1 MISVIITTFNSQD
14 YIERSLTSVLN
25 QTRFDLIDEII
36 LVDDDSTDETIN
48 LAKNIYN
55 NLKVLK
61 KKNSGPASSRNIGVK
76 RTNSKFICFLDA
88 DDFWHKDKIKFQV
101 ESYKKNKKFDIF
113 ICNTISVF
121 GNKHLNVRYDR
132 IKIFDN
138 DKIIKGEVK
147 NYIKAE
153 GRYSFH
159 PPSSLMVKK
168 TIFLKF
174 GYFNENLKYVS
185 VEDSEIFLR
194 WVINNCKIY
203 FDSTPL
209 MFYETNNQNSL
220 TKKNNQWIENHFQYW
235 MDIDISKINKGE
247 KKKFIKM
254 RQNTLLG
261 SIFTIIKRD
270 ENYLAR
276 KYLLKNFKILN
287 SIKFYIILIVSFL
300 PISSLKKLVIYIKK
314 NYDYIISTKNKF

>member
-36 LVDDDSTDETIN
+36 LVDDDSSDNTIN
-48 LAKNIYN
+48 IAKKIYN
-55 NLKVLK
+55 NLIVLK

-76 RTNSKFICFLDA
+76 RAKSEFICFLDA
-88 DDFWHKDKIKFQV
+88 DDFWHKDKIKFQA
-101 ESYKKNKKFDIF
+101 ESYKKNRKFDIF
-113 ICNTISVF
+113 ICNTISVSGKKYLNIRYDKKKIF
-121 GNKHLNVRYDR
+121 GNK
-132 IKIFDN
+132 
-138 DKIIKGEVK
+138 KIIKGQVN
-147 NYIKAE
+147 NYIKE
-153 GRYSFH
+153 RGRYSFH
-159 PPSSLMVKK
+159 PPSSIMVKRI
-168 TIFLKF
+168 IFLKF
-174 GYFNENLKYVS
+174 GYFNENLEYIS

-194 WVINNCKIY
+194 WVINDCKIY

-209 MFYETNNQNSL
+209 IFYETNNQNSL
-220 TKKNNQWIENHFQYW
+220 SKKNDQWIENHFKYW
-235 MDIDISKINKGE
+235 KDIDISKLEKSK

-261 SIFTIIKRD
+261 SLFTIIKRN

-287 SIKFYIILIVSFL
+287 STKFYIILTISYL
-300 PISSLKKLVIYIKK
+300 PISSLKELIIFIKK
-314 NYDYIISTKNKF
+314 NYDNIFSTKN